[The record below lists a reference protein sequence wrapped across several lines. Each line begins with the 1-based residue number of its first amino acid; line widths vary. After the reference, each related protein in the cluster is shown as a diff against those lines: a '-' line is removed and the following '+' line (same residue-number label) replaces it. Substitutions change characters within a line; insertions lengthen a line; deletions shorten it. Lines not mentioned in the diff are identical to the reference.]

1 MFDDDYA
8 TVYCTDYAVVS
19 FTDFLLYYLDHI

>member
-8 TVYCTDYAVVS
+8 IVYYTDYAVVS